1 MASSPPESGP
11 ESGPEPG
18 QEAGSKTGPGWLR
31 PLVDYGPLAAFF
43 AVYWLQGLTAATVA
57 IMAATAVALVLALAI
72 ERRVPLMPVVTAVV
86 IGIFGGL
93 TLWLQ
98 DETFIKMKPTIVQL
112 IFAAVL
118 FGGLLF
124 KRPLLKPLLG
134 TAWPLD
140 DEGWHKLSLRFALF
154 FLAMAALNEVV
165 WRTQSTDFWVTFK
178 VFGILALTFVFVV
191 SQVYFMRA
199 HMPALHEAEEGAKSR
214 QEAD

>member
-1 MASSPPESGP
+1 MASTGST
-11 ESGPEPG
+11 PG
-18 QEAGSKTGPGWLR
+18 QGGPSWLR

-43 AVYWLQGLTAATVA
+43 LVYWLRDLTAATVA
-57 IMAATAVALVLALAI
+57 IMAATAVALVLALI
-72 ERRVPLMPVVTAVV
+72 VERRVPMMPLVTAAVV
-86 IGIFGGL
+86 GIFGGL

-118 FGGLLF
+118 FGGLLL

-134 TAWPLD
+134 SAWPLD
-140 DEGWHKLSLRFALF
+140 DDGWHKLSFRFAVF
-154 FLAMAALNEVV
+154 FLAMAAVNEAV

-178 VFGILALTFVFVV
+178 VFGIMGLTFLFVA

-199 HMPALHEAEEGAKSR
+199 HMRGDDEAEA
-214 QEAD
+214 ADKRID

>member
-1 MASSPPESGP
+1 MASSAPESGAP
-11 ESGPEPG
+11 ESGRK
-18 QEAGSKTGPGWLR
+18 SSPGWLR
-31 PLVDYGPLAAFF
+31 PFVDYGPLAAFF
-43 AVYWLQGLTAATVA
+43 VVYWLYGLTAATVA
-57 IMAATAVALVLALAI
+57 IMAATGVALVLALVI
-72 ERRVPLMPVVTAVV
+72 ERRVPLMPVVTAVIV
-86 IGIFGGL
+86 GVFGGL

-112 IFAAVL
+112 IFAVVL

-140 DEGWHKLSLRFALF
+140 DEGWHKLSLRFGLF

-178 VFGILALTFVFVV
+178 VFGILALTFLFVA

-199 HMPALHEAEEGAKSR
+199 HMPALTETDDGEKSG

>member
-1 MASSPPESGP
+1 MASPAPS
-11 ESGPEPG
+11 
-18 QEAGSKTGPGWLR
+18 WLR

-43 AVYWLQGLTAATVA
+43 AVYWLSDLTAATAA
-57 IMAATAVALVLALAI
+57 IMIATAVALALALVL
-72 ERRVPLMPVVTAVV
+72 ERRVPAMPLVTAAIVGV
-86 IGIFGGL
+86 FGGL

-118 FGGLLF
+118 FGGLAF

-134 TAWPLD
+134 AAWPLD
-140 DEGWHKLSLRFALF
+140 DDGWHKLSLRFAVF
-154 FLAMAALNEVV
+154 FLVMAALNEAV

-178 VFGILALTFVFVV
+178 VFGIMALTFVFVA

-199 HMPALHEAEEGAKSR
+199 HMPALSGDDDAGKSG
-214 QEAD
+214 QQGD